1 GAKPNAQNSLGENA
15 LMKVI
20 NANESDVPN
29 DEKIR
34 MIQLLINGGAD
45 PKLKSNYGESA
56 LDIAKRDGKSFL
68 LNAPEKLAANNV
80 ATPRQKVVNLPGAGE
95 MKANQALELSLLSG
109 NLDGVKLAVQGG
121 ADVNALL
128 KNGYPLQIV

>member
-1 GAKPNAQNSLGENA
+1 
-15 LMKVI
+15 
-20 NANESDVPN
+20 
-29 DEKIR
+29 
-34 MIQLLINGGAD
+34 
-45 PKLKSNYGESA
+45 YGESA

-128 KNGYPLQIV
+128 KNGYPLQIVSTLLCRKNNLSIAEYLVSQGANVNFRDGYNALEKVVETASYLSGS